1 MAALTRKQVEA
12 IVIDA
17 IQAVNIDA
25 LTIEEEDEIADL
37 VSKGLMDEAP
47 ELVEDEEEDSEAED
61 A

>member
-1 MAALTRKQVEA
+1 
-12 IVIDA
+12 
-17 IQAVNIDA
+17 